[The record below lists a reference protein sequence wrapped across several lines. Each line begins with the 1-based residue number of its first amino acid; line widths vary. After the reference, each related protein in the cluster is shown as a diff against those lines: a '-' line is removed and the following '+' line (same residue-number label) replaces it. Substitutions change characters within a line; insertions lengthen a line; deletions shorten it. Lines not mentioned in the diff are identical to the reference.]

1 MNGVSMF
8 QKFYHLADEATA
20 WRRHLH
26 QNPELDFAVHETA
39 RFVTEKL
46 VSFGINYIETG
57 IAGTGVVAFIQG
69 EGGDGPTIGL
79 RTDMDALPIHEVSG
93 KDWSSRTPG
102 KMHACGHDGHTAMLL
117 GAAKYLSQRRSFRGT
132 VALIFQP
139 AEEVELPSGGLKM
152 VEDGFLDRF
161 GISQVFG
168 MHNWPG
174 IDVGKFAICA
184 GSMMAS
190 QDDFDIVVKG
200 RGGHAAAPHLAVDPV
215 VIAAQVITGLQG
227 LVSRSTDPIESLVI
241 CVTKLRASNAYNV
254 IADEVELAG
263 TVRALAPSLRDFAE
277 TQIELV
283 ARKIAQA
290 FGGDIAYR
298 YRRSVPAAVND
309 SAATALAI
317 RAAQGTGAAAVDD
330 RLRPA
335 MVAEDFAYML
345 QARPGAL
352 IFIGNGPSAALH
364 NGAYDFDDHAIPYG
378 VAYWV
383 NVVEA
388 ALGKDG

>member
-1 MNGVSMF
+1 MHSAA
-8 QKFYHLADEATA
+8 KFHTLAEEITT

-39 RFVTEKL
+39 RFVGDKL
-46 VSFGINYIETG
+46 ASFGINRIETG
-57 IAGTGVVAFIQG
+57 IAGTGIVAFIQG
-69 EGGDGPTIGL
+69 EGGEGPTIGL
-79 RTDMDALPIHEVSG
+79 RADMDALPIHEATG
-93 KDWSSRTPG
+93 KHWASKSPG

-117 GAAKYLSQRRSFRGT
+117 GAAKYLARSRNFRGT
-132 VALIFQP
+132 VTLIFQP

-184 GSMMAS
+184 GPMMAS

-200 RGGHAAAPHLAVDPV
+200 RGGHAAAPHLTVDPV
-215 VIAAQVITGLQG
+215 VIAAQVIIGLQA
-227 LVSRSTDPIESLVI
+227 LVSRSTDPVESLVI
-241 CVTKLRASNAYNV
+241 SVTKLRASNAYNV

-263 TVRALAPSLRDFAE
+263 TVRALAPALRDFAE
-277 TQIELV
+277 TQLETT

-290 FGGDIAYR
+290 FGGDITYR
-298 YRRSVPAAVND
+298 YRRSVPATVND
-309 SAATALAI
+309 SAATALAV
-317 RAAQGTGAAAVDD
+317 RAAGGTGAVAVDET
-330 RLRPA
+330 LRPV
-335 MVAEDFAYML
+335 MGAEDFAYML

-352 IFIGNGPSAALH
+352 IFIGNGASAPVH
-364 NGAYDFDDHAIPYG
+364 NAAYDFDDAAIQYG

-383 NVVEA
+383 NVVGA
-388 ALGKDG
+388 ALGIDGG

>member
-1 MNGVSMF
+1 MHSVDE
-8 QKFYHLADEATA
+8 FYHLADEVTA

-26 QNPELDFAVHETA
+26 QNPELGFDVHETA
-39 RFVTEKL
+39 RFVADKL
-46 VSFGINYIETG
+46 ASFGINHIEPG
-57 IAGTGVVAFIQG
+57 IAGTGIVALIQG
-69 EGGDGPTIGL
+69 EGGEGPTIGL
-79 RTDMDALPIHEVSG
+79 RADMDALPIQEATG
-93 KDWSSRTPG
+93 KDWASKTPG

-117 GAAKYLSQRRSFRGT
+117 GAAKYLARKRNFGGT

-152 VEDGFLDRF
+152 VESGILDRF
-161 GISQVFG
+161 GISRVFG

-184 GSMMAS
+184 GPMMAS

-200 RGGHAAAPHLAVDPV
+200 RGGHAAAPHLTVDPV
-215 VIAAQVITGLQG
+215 VIAAQVIIGLQT
-227 LVSRSTDPIESLVI
+227 LVSRSTDPVESLVI
-241 CVTKLRASNAYNV
+241 SVTKLRGSSAYNV

-263 TVRALAPSLRDFAE
+263 TVRALAPALRDFAE
-277 TQIELV
+277 TQLEAT

-290 FGGDIAYR
+290 FGGDISYR

-309 SAATALAI
+309 IAATALAV
-317 RAAQGTGAAAVDD
+317 RAVAGTGAAAVEEK
-330 RLRPA
+330 LRPV
-335 MVAEDFAYML
+335 MGAEDFAYML

-352 IFIGNGPSAALH
+352 IFLGNGPSAALH
-364 NGAYDFDDHAIPYG
+364 NAAYDFDDAAIPYG
-378 VAYWV
+378 LAYWA

-388 ALGKDG
+388 AHGIGTD